1 MSLLSFLR
9 RLDTKRRNR
18 KKRPELEAFQR
29 AVESLEPGD
38 VAIDCGANVGIYT
51 VRMAKSGATVHAFEP
66 NLAAYKA
73 LLENTK
79 DFSNVKTYHAA
90 VTTEPGPVKLFLH
103 KWADE
108 DPLEWSTGSSLVE
121 KKKNVR
127 SDKFM
132 VVEGVPLAEF
142 IKGLGGRVRILKM
155 DIEGAEVGILNRL
168 LDEGL
173 HESIDHVFVEVHDR
187 KIKELVKPTE
197 ELRARLK
204 QLGVTNFRLDWR

>member
-9 RLDTKRRNR
+9 RLDKKRRNR

-29 AVESLEPGD
+29 AVESLQPGD

>member
-29 AVESLEPGD
+29 AVESLQPGD

-66 NLAAYKA
+66 YLAAYKA

-142 IKGLGGRVRILKM
+142 IKGLGERVRILKM

>member
-29 AVESLEPGD
+29 AVESLQPGD

-66 NLAAYKA
+66 HLAAYKA

-142 IKGLGGRVRILKM
+142 IKGLGERVRILKM